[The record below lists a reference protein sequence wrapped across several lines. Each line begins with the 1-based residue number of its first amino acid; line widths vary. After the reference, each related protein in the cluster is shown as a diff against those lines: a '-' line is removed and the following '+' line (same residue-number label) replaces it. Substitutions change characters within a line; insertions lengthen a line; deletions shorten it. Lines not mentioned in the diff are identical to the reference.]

1 MISKNAVYLV
11 QSYNGFSG
19 SERLAKLREMHRVFP
34 DRSHPYY
41 RGPCD
46 MCDDPT
52 SPVMPHSEDY
62 SKPYRWERP
71 WMYAVCR
78 TCHYRLHIRF
88 RNSHAWTAYKLHLGR
103 GGHGSDLRLPAIA
116 LEISSLAA
124 ELAIHRT
131 FDLISLRRRSTN
143 NAWWQHLTI

>member
-1 MISKNAVYLV
+1 MISKNVVYLV

-19 SERLAKLREMHRVFP
+19 SERLAKLREMHRKFP
-34 DRSHPYY
+34 NRSHPYY

-46 MCDDPT
+46 MCGDSD

-62 SKPYRWERP
+62 SRPYRWERP

-88 RNSHAWTAYKLHLGR
+88 KNPSAWEAYKLHLQR
-103 GGHGSDLRLPAIA
+103 GGYGADLKLPVIGM
-116 LEISSLAA
+116 EISSLCA
-124 ELAIHRT
+124 EITIGTTFSLA
-131 FDLISLRRRSTN
+131 SLRPRNTN
-143 NAWWQHLTI
+143 QAWWHF